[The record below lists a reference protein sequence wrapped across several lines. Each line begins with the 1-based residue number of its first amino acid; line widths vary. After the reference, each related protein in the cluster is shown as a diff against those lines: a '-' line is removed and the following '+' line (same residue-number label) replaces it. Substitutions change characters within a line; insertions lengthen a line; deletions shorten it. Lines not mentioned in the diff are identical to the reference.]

1 MELGAWRIKAGF
13 SGDDAARVLFPP
25 VVGRPRHQ
33 GVMVGMGQK
42 DKYVG
47 DEAMSKR
54 GILTLKNP
62 FESSVR
68 KPANEARK
76 QELLDWQELLD
87 TDGGG
92 TSEMEELIRAEFP
105 IEEDLSNIAD
115 KYGTCSGGV
124 GGSMLMEYEAF
135 LEDMALDSYD
145 DVVETDDEEYEDL
158 FSSKAGQSMQ
168 TQSQSQSQS
177 LFSSIAPT
185 SSSIPL
191 TPPTGSMLHGSLSDP
206 CGSLLDD
213 IQLRTPHFQSGGGA
227 IVLPES
233 FVPHALHAPLPLHA
247 PLASSLAPLAH
258 PAPLAP
264 PALPAFS
271 APPALHA
278 PLPLHE
284 PLASSL
290 APPAPLALPA
300 FSAPPAL
307 HAPLPPHESHA
318 PLLPH
323 AIRLPG
329 FSKLPACGGIPSALA
344 LQGAL
349 GSLRAPSLK
358 SSGGGGSKLLASN
371 KVASVLAKRT
381 TAMCASEDTS
391 LYDDDDDDCD
401 DDSDGGGL
409 SAEPQS
415 SLPPPPPLSPILTQ
429 AAMEHEHHFL
439 VPMKRGLKLP
449 SAAAPQ
455 ISESISR
462 HSERYCMEIAP
473 LESVEKLKTK
483 LSVLQTKLGGMSGL
497 LKGKRESE
505 EERARSEEDSR
516 KEILERRRMK
526 FEEMKFEVEMK
537 QSYLKKKGK
546 SIRLPFDGDS
556 KYTDTR
562 QDECD
567 RAGKSISLD
576 SAESEEKAEKLAP
589 ALPDMESICDDLFS
603 RQSGD
608 GSWSFSDLI
617 TIQQFLL
624 KSPQHIQ
631 REMEKSGAKSLG
643 VSLYSSLL
651 RFIPTLLLLFFL
663 HSAYSHSF
671 EMAPSFI
678 SWSVI
683 PPRWR
688 SAGGE
693 KGLSF
698 LRTFYKHNPSLSSR
712 LDLAPSWMEYARQRM
727 HILAIY

>member
-1 MELGAWRIKAGF
+1 
-13 SGDDAARVLFPP
+13 
-25 VVGRPRHQ
+25 
-33 GVMVGMGQK
+33 MVGMGQK

-54 GILTLKNP
+54 GILALKNP

-68 KPANEARK
+68 KPANEVRK
-76 QELLDWQELLD
+76 QEFLDWQELLD

-92 TSEMEELIRAEFP
+92 TSEMEELIRTKFP
-105 IEEDLSNIAD
+105 IEEDFSNIAD
-115 KYGTCSGGV
+115 EYGTCSGGV
-124 GGSMLMEYEAF
+124 GGSMLMESEAF
-135 LEDMALDSYD
+135 LEEMALDSYD
-145 DVVETDDEEYEDL
+145 DVVEIDDEEYEDL

-168 TQSQSQSQS
+168 TQSESES

-185 SSSIPL
+185 SSFIPL
-191 TPPTGSMLHGSLSDP
+191 TPPAGSRLHGSLLRDP
-206 CGSLLDD
+206 CDFLLND

-233 FVPHALHAPLPLHA
+233 FVPHALHAPLP
-247 PLASSLAPLAH
+247 
-258 PAPLAP
+258 
-264 PALPAFS
+264 
-271 APPALHA
+271 
-278 PLPLHE
+278 
-284 PLASSL
+284 
-290 APPAPLALPA
+290 
-300 FSAPPAL
+300 
-307 HAPLPPHESHA
+307 PHESHA

-323 AIRLPG
+323 AIRRPGLYNLP
-329 FSKLPACGGIPSALA
+329 CGGLRSTLELA
-344 LQGAL
+344 LEDN
-349 GSLRAPSLK
+349 
-358 SSGGGGSKLLASN
+358 SS
-371 KVASVLAKRT
+371 
-381 TAMCASEDTS
+381 
-391 LYDDDDDDCD
+391 YDDDDWD

-415 SLPPPPPLSPILTQ
+415 SLPPPPPPPPLSPILTQ
-429 AAMEHEHHFL
+429 TVMKHKL
-439 VPMKRGLKLP
+439 SPPMKRGLKLH

-462 HSERYCMEIAP
+462 DSERYCMEIAP

-483 LSVLQTKLGGMSGL
+483 LSVLQTKLGDMSGL
-497 LKGKRESE
+497 LKEKRESE
-505 EERARSEEDSR
+505 EERARSEEDSS

-526 FEEMKFEVEMK
+526 LGEMKFEVEMK
-537 QSYLKKKGK
+537 QSYLNVKKEK
-546 SIRLPFDGDS
+546 SVRFRFDGDS
-556 KYTDTR
+556 RYTDTR

-567 RAGKSISLD
+567 RAGKSISL
-576 SAESEEKAEKLAP
+576 ESSESEEEKAEKLAP
-589 ALPDMESICDDLFS
+589 ALPDMESICEDLFS
-603 RQSGD
+603 RQSED
-608 GSWSFSDLI
+608 GSWSFSDLV

-631 REMEKSGAKSLG
+631 REMEESGAKSLG

-698 LRTFYKHNPSLSSR
+698 LRTFNKHNPSLSSR

-727 HILAIY
+727 GPLSSV